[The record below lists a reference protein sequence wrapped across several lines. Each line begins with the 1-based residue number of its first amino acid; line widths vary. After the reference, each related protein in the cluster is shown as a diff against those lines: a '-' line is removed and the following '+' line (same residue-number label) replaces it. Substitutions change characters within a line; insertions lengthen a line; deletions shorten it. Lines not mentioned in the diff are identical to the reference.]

1 MTQYHRDGE
10 FILDQP
16 TTTMPQY
23 MPPPVLTTTH
33 AGYQIGGLDLL
44 PRTIDLA
51 FFDPPWGGVDYEVLG
66 KNGYDLEK
74 NMKIQVSPP
83 IVDEWAQSD
92 DNDDNDAGGDGVSDD
107 FFDTF
112 AQPKQHHMSKNA
124 RKKNFNKKTDGEYV
138 NGKDLV
144 ALAAAATRARVVLFD
159 LPRNTSKTSLGL
171 CALEA
176 GYRGN
181 IKLEEHYLNGRLK
194 TVTAYL
200 GSDYSSLINDSQHHD
215 LTETVDHASCKDEGN
230 KTDEEVVP

>member
-1 MTQYHRDGE
+1 
-10 FILDQP
+10 
-16 TTTMPQY
+16 MPEY
-23 MPPPVLTTTH
+23 MPPPVMPTSH

-74 NMKIQVSPP
+74 NMMIQVSPP
-83 IVDEWAQSD
+83 IVEEWQD
-92 DNDDNDAGGDGVSDD
+92 QGDCNAGGSDGVSDD

-112 AQPKQHHMSKNA
+112 AQPKQHNMSKNA
-124 RKKNFNKKTDGEYV
+124 RKVNFNKKTEGEYV
-138 NGKDLV
+138 NGKDLI
-144 ALAAAATRARVVLFD
+144 ALAAAATSARVVLFD
-159 LPRNTSKTSLGL
+159 LPRNTSRTSLGI

-200 GSDYSSLINDSQHHD
+200 GSDYSSLINDSPSFD
-215 LTETVDHASCKDEGN
+215 GSASGDDDDGN
-230 KTDEEVVP
+230 GGEASATSSGNG

>member
-1 MTQYHRDGE
+1 
-10 FILDQP
+10 
-16 TTTMPQY
+16 MP
-23 MPPPVLTTTH
+23 TTH

-83 IVDEWAQSD
+83 VVDQWAHGED
-92 DNDDNDAGGDGVSDD
+92 DAGDDGVSDD

-112 AQPKQHHMSKNA
+112 AQPKQHHTSKNA
-124 RKKNFNKKTDGEYV
+124 RKRNFNKKTEGEYV

-144 ALAAAATRARVVLFD
+144 VLAAAATRARVVLFD

-200 GSDYSSLINDSQHHD
+200 GSDYSSLINDAKDSHTNDVGESENKETNEEEQVW
-215 LTETVDHASCKDEGN
+215 TEPDQWS
-230 KTDEEVVP
+230 